1 MLKYTISKFSFYLVF
16 EIILLIWLN
25 AVSRFEYSFDLGIF
39 HHSHDL
45 QGLLTLHFI
54 FQICFSLRNMIEKF
68 SFENREQFL
77 FCKTDRLDWVVSHKN
92 NFYRKRFF
100 HFISLKVF
108 PLHEDFFI
116 AWVCQFSNMQQI
128 NNYFANTVQYCK
140 WGVKWKILLKNNF
153 ISVLT

>member
-1 MLKYTISKFSFYLVF
+1 MLKYTTSKFSVRLVF

-39 HHSHDL
+39 HQSHDL

-54 FQICFSLRNMIEKF
+54 FQICFSLQNMIEKF

-77 FCKTDRLDWVVSHKN
+77 FCKMDRLDWVVSHKN

-100 HFISLKVF
+100 PFY
-108 PLHEDFFI
+108 FFKSFSI
-116 AWVCQFSNMQQI
+116 AWGFFSSHEFVSLATCNKSTTILQI
-128 NNYFANTVQYCK
+128 QYST
-140 WGVKWKILLKNNF
+140 L
-153 ISVLT
+153 